1 MEPSSTP
8 FRRAGALLTIIA
20 LTSLAVAE
28 PVAAR
33 GFAAMGRARAI
44 HVVARIPIQSR
55 APRGDAIQP
64 HVAAPRNA
72 LFNDRLRRHRF
83 GTAAGFS
90 GPYGYPYTIN
100 TDQPDASALGDG
112 YDGGPGF
119 VPYDRPF
126 CVRPL
131 IIRIKPTRHATDWPR
146 VIYGRPPAC

>member
-8 FRRAGALLTIIA
+8 LRRAGALLTIVA
-20 LTSLAVAE
+20 LTSLAVVE
-28 PVAAR
+28 PAAAR
-33 GFAAMGRARAI
+33 GFAVMGRAQAI
-44 HVVARIPIQSR
+44 HMVAGMPIQSR
-55 APRGDAIQP
+55 VPRGDR
-64 HVAAPRNA
+64 HVVAPRNA
-72 LFNDRLRRHRF
+72 FFNDRLRRHRF

-90 GPYGYPYTIN
+90 GPYGYPYTID

-112 YDGGPGF
+112 YDAAPGF

-146 VIYGRPPAC
+146 VYYGRPPAC